1 MEQRLLNAVRGVVRK
16 EQQEQAL
23 SSAAP
28 VPSSVTKALYGIP
41 ALKEKEFE
49 VWLSHVDDAFRGA
62 GMSALFR
69 ASAVR
74 SDLIA
79 DEQDLHDIS
88 QYPLAWMNAA
98 WTALRQAIGGD
109 STAYS
114 MSMSVKG
121 GDVLSLL
128 CAIRSFYE
136 RRAIPH
142 QTQLRKE
149 LIRISVSD
157 YPDVKHYIAALELIF
172 NKLAALGDVIPDQV
186 RRFHLIEGLSEEYHS
201 VVSSVMAYEGPHGA
215 QANYSKA
222 VQIISSY
229 DESFISKRR
238 KGVQETTM
246 FAQASSTRGSLGD
259 APARA
264 QGGGDAQPRSTK
276 EPCVYFLKGKC
287 SRGTRCRF
295 RHLQTFV
302 RNGDRRIFSKK
313 STKRQQGDFQTSSRN
328 LDTVGPVTV
337 NPYYVSPV
345 ENPGT

>member
-1 MEQRLLNAVRGVVRK
+1 
-16 EQQEQAL
+16 
-23 SSAAP
+23 
-28 VPSSVTKALYGIP
+28 
-41 ALKEKEFE
+41 
-49 VWLSHVDDAFRGA
+49 
-62 GMSALFR
+62 
-69 ASAVR
+69 
-74 SDLIA
+74 
-79 DEQDLHDIS
+79 
-88 QYPLAWMNAA
+88 MNAA

-128 CAIRSFYE
+128 RAIRSFYE

-264 QGGGDAQPRSTK
+264 QGGGDAQPRSMK
-276 EPCVYFLKGKC
+276 EPCFLKGTAEGLAAVFGIFKP
-287 SRGTRCRF
+287 SSGTVTGGF
-295 RHLQTFV
+295 SQ
-302 RNGDRRIFSKK
+302 RNQRSANKEIFKQASV
-313 STKRQQGDFQTSSRN
+313 N